1 MVLYFLFNVRP
12 TGHGECAMG
21 TQRSFNSKEN
31 DNDLMDKV
39 VYFEAAMKIMSAK
52 QQSVEQ
58 FLETQRSQ
66 QSHLG
71 TKHVCETCST
81 KYYDSNKSLECPQ
94 C

>member
-1 MVLYFLFNVRP
+1 MSI
-12 TGHGECAMG
+12 
-21 TQRSFNSKEN
+21 QQSFNSKEN

-39 VYFEAAMKIMSAK
+39 VHFEAAMNIMSIK

-58 FLETQRSQ
+58 FLETQRSK

-71 TKHVCETCST
+71 AKHVCETCST
-81 KYYDSNKSLECPQ
+81 KYYDLNKSLECPQ